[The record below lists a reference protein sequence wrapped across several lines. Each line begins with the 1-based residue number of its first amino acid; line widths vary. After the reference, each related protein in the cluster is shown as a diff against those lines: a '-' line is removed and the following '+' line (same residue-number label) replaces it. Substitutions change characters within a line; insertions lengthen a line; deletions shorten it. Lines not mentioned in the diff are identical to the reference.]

1 MPICDPEYYDKL
13 FTEGKTDIREILA
26 SRKKLFDDE
35 VFMQEKCKQF
45 IAGSTFGEYEADIV
59 RYLMLCSWE
68 YSEESAI
75 KLVLWERSRL
85 RGEYLDKTPVEDVA
99 LDIGYCC
106 G

>member
-1 MPICDPEYYDKL
+1 MPICDPEYYAKL
-13 FTEGKTDIREILA
+13 FTEGIVDIKETLA

>member
-1 MPICDPEYYDKL
+1 MLIYDPEYYAKL

-59 RYLMLCSWE
+59 RYLVLCSW
-68 YSEESAI
+68 
-75 KLVLWERSRL
+75 L
-85 RGEYLDKTPVEDVA
+85 RAYHRKRNKKVSILRRT
-99 LDIGYCC
+99 LRR
-106 G
+106 

>member
-1 MPICDPEYYDKL
+1 MWICDPEYYAKL
-13 FTEGKTDIREILA
+13 FTEGNVDIRETLA
-26 SRKKLFDDE
+26 SRKKLFNDE
-35 VFMQEKCKQF
+35 VFMKEVCQNF
-45 IAGSTFGEYEADIV
+45 IEGSTFSEYEADIV

-75 KLVLWERSRL
+75 ERVLWERARL
-85 RGEYLDKTPVEDVA
+85 RGEYLDKTPIEDVA

>member
-59 RYLMLCSWE
+59 RYLVLCSW
-68 YSEESAI
+68 
-75 KLVLWERSRL
+75 L
-85 RGEYLDKTPVEDVA
+85 RAYHRKRNQKVCILRRT
-99 LDIGYCC
+99 LRR
-106 G
+106 

>member
-1 MPICDPEYYDKL
+1 MLIYNPEYYAKI
-13 FTEGKTDIREILA
+13 FNEGNTDIREVLPN
-26 SRKKLFDDE
+26 RKKLFDDE
-35 VFMQEKCKQF
+35 VFMQEACKQF
-45 IAGSTFGEYEADIV
+45 IEGSTFGEYEADIV
-59 RYLMLCSWE
+59 RYLILCSWK

-75 KLVLWERSRL
+75 ERVLWERARL

>member
-1 MPICDPEYYDKL
+1 MLICDPEYYAKL
-13 FTEGKTDIREILA
+13 FTEGKADIRTTLA

-45 IAGSTFGEYEADIV
+45 IEGSTFGEYEADIV
-59 RYLMLCSWE
+59 RYLVLCSWE
-68 YSEESAI
+68 YSEEGAI
-75 KLVLWERSRL
+75 EHVLWECGRL
-85 RGEYLDKTPVEDVA
+85 RGEYLDKTPIEDVA

>member
-1 MPICDPEYYDKL
+1 MPIYDTEYYAKL

-35 VFMQEKCKQF
+35 VFMQETSKQF
-45 IAGSTFGEYEADIV
+45 IEGSTFSDYEADIV

-68 YSEESAI
+68 YNEESAI
-75 KLVLWERSRL
+75 ERVLWERTRL
-85 RGEYLDKTPVEDVA
+85 RFEYLDKTSVEDIA